1 MRILLAAL
9 IAATSVSSAFAD
21 DPKPVTIAGLKATP
35 PKEWKTKEAPPTA
48 MSRVATY
55 ALPMADGDKE
65 DAELIVFHFTTNAG
79 SVEANLER
87 QRALFLPA
95 EGKDKVD
102 EKKTDVKVGTVKATQ
117 QDLSGTF
124 KKKPFPM
131 SDKFTPIKDY
141 RQIYVVLDD
150 KDGQYFIKL
159 LGPAKTVEKH
169 KKSFDEWLAAFK

>member
-1 MRILLAAL
+1 MRVLFTAIGML
-9 IAATSVSSAFAD
+9 AATSIALAD
-21 DPKPVTIAGLKATP
+21 DPKPVTIAGLKASP
-35 PKEWKTKEAPPTA
+35 PKEWKSKEAPATA
-48 MSRVATY
+48 MSRVATF
-55 ALPMADGDKE
+55 ALPMADGDKD

-79 SVEANLER
+79 SLEANLER

-95 EGKDKVD
+95 EGKEKVD
-102 EKKTDVKVGTVKATQ
+102 EKKTEVKVGSIKATQ
-117 QDLSGTF
+117 QDLTGTF

-131 SDKFTPIKDY
+131 SDKFTPMKDY

-150 KDGQYFIKL
+150 KDGQYFLKL